1 METDVIRYNLTER
14 DRTHRGVE
22 RHFFDIPRIVEA
34 INAAGTQERV
44 QHRDM
49 L

>member
-22 RHFFDIPRIVEA
+22 RHFDIPRIVEA